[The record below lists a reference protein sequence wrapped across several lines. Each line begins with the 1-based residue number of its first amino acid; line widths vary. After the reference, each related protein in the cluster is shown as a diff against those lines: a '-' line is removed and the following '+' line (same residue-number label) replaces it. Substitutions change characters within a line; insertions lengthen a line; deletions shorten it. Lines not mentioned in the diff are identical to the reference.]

1 MSTKASPWENG
12 YQESF
17 YNNFK
22 TLGLEF
28 DRFQDT
34 DNPEAIHQQIFYYNK
49 QNPHLPKDATQP
61 LGNATNLETF
71 CLKKGVLDNTP
82 IEEMHN
88 PKILHYVFYHCTKRV
103 HLNCTQGSA
112 TLDKL
117 ETKIKNTLNR
127 FEIAFEYK
135 DWAIEYLNELNDIEE
150 VDQKSVKDNLQARVG
165 DVDQQLRGLLR
176 LYTA

>member
-1 MSTKASPWENG
+1 
-12 YQESF
+12 
-17 YNNFK
+17 
-22 TLGLEF
+22 
-28 DRFQDT
+28 
-34 DNPEAIHQQIFYYNK
+34 
-49 QNPHLPKDATQP
+49 
-61 LGNATNLETF
+61 
-71 CLKKGVLDNTP
+71 
-82 IEEMHN
+82 MHN

-176 LYTA
+176 LRIRPRNIEADPEREKYYDDEEAKLFKEKENLNKAIKEADKRQEEWYYQSKETF

>member
-1 MSTKASPWENG
+1 M
-12 YQESF
+12 
-17 YNNFK
+17 
-22 TLGLEF
+22 
-28 DRFQDT
+28 
-34 DNPEAIHQQIFYYNK
+34 
-49 QNPHLPKDATQP
+49 
-61 LGNATNLETF
+61 
-71 CLKKGVLDNTP
+71 
-82 IEEMHN
+82 
-88 PKILHYVFYHCTKRV
+88 FYHCTKRV

-176 LYTA
+176 LRIRPRNIEADPEREKYYDDEEAKLFKEKENLNKAIKEADKRQEEWYYQSKETF